1 MKNPETFI
9 DINDQAVQAYN
20 RAKTSLSILE
30 EDGEGA
36 VREYFQQFNEQDR
49 ASIAAMMIA
58 HARDPEG
65 TLKRV
70 QERARET
77 SN

>member
-9 DINDQAVQAYN
+9 DVKNPVIQAYN
-20 RAKTSLSILE
+20 RAMTSLSILE
-30 EDGEGA
+30 EDGESE
-36 VREYFQQFNEQDR
+36 VREYFNQFSEQDR

-58 HARDPEG
+58 HKRNPEA

-70 QERARET
+70 QEITRNEL
-77 SN
+77 N

>member
-9 DINDQAVQAYN
+9 DIKNPVVQAYN
-20 RAKTSLSILE
+20 RAMTSLSILE
-30 EDGEGA
+30 EDGEA
-36 VREYFQQFNEQDR
+36 EVREYFTQFSEQDR

-58 HARDPEG
+58 HKRDPDA
-65 TLKRV
+65 TKKRIL
-70 QERARET
+70 EIARNE

>member
-9 DINDQAVQAYN
+9 DIQNPVVQAYN
-20 RAKTSLSILE
+20 RAVTSLSILE
-30 EDGEGA
+30 EDGEQA
-36 VREYFQQFNEQDR
+36 VREYFTQFSEQDR
-49 ASIAAMMIA
+49 GSIAAMMIA
-58 HARDPEG
+58 HKRNPDD

-70 QERARET
+70 QEIARNE

>member
-1 MKNPETFI
+1 MKNPETFV
-9 DINDQAVQAYN
+9 DIADQVVQAYN
-20 RAKTSLSILE
+20 RAKTSLTILE
-30 EDGEGA
+30 EDGEQS
-36 VREYFQQFNEQDR
+36 VREYFQQFSEQDR

-58 HARDPEG
+58 HSRDPEG

-77 SN
+77 AN

>member
-1 MKNPETFI
+1 MKNPETFV
-9 DINDQAVQAYN
+9 NVEDQVVQAYN
-20 RAKTSLSILE
+20 RAKTSLAILE
-30 EDGEGA
+30 EDGEQS
-36 VREYFQQFNEQDR
+36 VREYFQQFSEQDR

-58 HARDPEG
+58 HSRDPEG

-77 SN
+77 AN